1 MPPTQSMKTHIDVSA
16 EINRLYF
23 GYKKSK
29 HGKDCI
35 SLLFKDS
42 IEDSDR
48 VKSFLIRLEGSFTQ
62 RQNVDIEN
70 VFKSTTCRITVRIKD
85 QVMTEEISH
94 HLVKQDLS
102 NRGVIKD
109 NIELYDI
116 AKYVERCMVYF

>member
-29 HGKDCI
+29 HGKDQI

-48 VKSFLIRLEGSFTQ
+48 VKSFLIKLEGSFSQ
-62 RQNVDIEN
+62 KLNVDIEST
-70 VFKSTTCRITVRIKD
+70 FKPTTCRVIMRIKD
-85 QVMTEEISH
+85 HLISEEISH
-94 HLVKQDLS
+94 T
-102 NRGVIKD
+102 
-109 NIELYDI
+109 
-116 AKYVERCMVYF
+116 

>member
-29 HGKDCI
+29 HGKDQI

-48 VKSFLIRLEGSFTQ
+48 IKSFLIRLEGSFTHK
-62 RQNVDIEN
+62 QNVDIEN
-70 VFKSTTCRITVRIKD
+70 VFKSTTCRINIKIKD
-85 QVMTEEISH
+85 
-94 HLVKQDLS
+94 
-102 NRGVIKD
+102 
-109 NIELYDI
+109 
-116 AKYVERCMVYF
+116 